1 MGCCA
6 RIGKPGNCPGGRAE
20 DRLEIDG
27 MVNRK
32 RVPVVWKYAEPKNPF
47 RDPHAEPPQY
57 VRAKAGHRLAVG
69 IHPLRLEITGPRWWD
84 EACRRYFSSLAAAK
98 RYHEVDGRPVRFA
111 KKRWEKRP
119 EEVT

>member
-1 MGCCA
+1 
-6 RIGKPGNCPGGRAE
+6 
-20 DRLEIDG
+20 

-69 IHPLRLEITGPRWWD
+69 IHPLRFEITGPRWWD
-84 EACRRYFSSLAAAK
+84 EACRRYFPSLAEI
-98 RYHEVDGRPVRFA
+98 EVEIFPHSTRKLARTSRRNNWQKLQSPS
-111 KKRWEKRP
+111 
-119 EEVT
+119 